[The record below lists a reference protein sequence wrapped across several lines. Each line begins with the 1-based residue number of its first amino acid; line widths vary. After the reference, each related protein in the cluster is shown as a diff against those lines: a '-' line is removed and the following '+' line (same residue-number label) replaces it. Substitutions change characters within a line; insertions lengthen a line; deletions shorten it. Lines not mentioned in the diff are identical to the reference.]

1 MLNIDDKQPKKPS
14 MSIPL
19 WPMIFAIFTARTSTN
34 NNLFTVVLAI
44 SVYVAFYAILWLIW
58 LIRTHFYQA
67 RIITQLNASNDKHS
81 QDLTNLNERIDKLDT
96 KKSELESTNSSL
108 KSEVTRLT
116 ANRDTLISMNN
127 ELKNENADL
136 KGSYQLLQMAL
147 FSASIGNNHIQ
158 DFLTSFNTNKEF
170 INGTKT
176 ISHSEDNQ

>member
-1 MLNIDDKQPKKPS
+1 MLNIDDKQPNKPS

-44 SVYVAFYAILWLIW
+44 SVYVAFYAIHWLIW

-67 RIITQLNASNDKHS
+67 RIITQLNASNDKYS

-108 KSEVTRLT
+108 QSEVTRLT
-116 ANRDTLISMNN
+116 TNRDTLINMNN
-127 ELKNENADL
+127 ELKSENADL
-136 KGSYQLLQMAL
+136 EESYRLLRIAL
-147 FSASIGNNHIQ
+147 LSASIGNNHIQ